1 MNRLSNAARNAVLVA
16 AAAVPLALSAVAA
29 ELSAMDRVV
38 MEAMFSKADTNDD
51 GQLTQS
57 EALRWGVIPER
68 FDALDSNGDGV
79 LDLEEFAAGFA
90 PAH

>member
-1 MNRLSNAARNAVLVA
+1 MSRLFNAARSAALVA
-16 AAAVPLALSAVAA
+16 AAAMPPAFSAVAA

-51 GQLTQS
+51 GQLTRS
-57 EALRWGVIPER
+57 EALRWGVLPER
-68 FDALDSNGDGV
+68 FDVLDSNGDGV

-90 PAH
+90 TAL